1 MGSLGAVKMLQQT
14 LDDFNE
20 STLFED
26 KSWYVS
32 AITKSIGKAHKIN
45 VLNF

>member
-1 MGSLGAVKMLQQT
+1 MCIRDSGATVVP
-14 LDDFNE
+14 LDLSE
-20 STLFED
+20 STLLED
-26 KSWYVS
+26 KNWYES